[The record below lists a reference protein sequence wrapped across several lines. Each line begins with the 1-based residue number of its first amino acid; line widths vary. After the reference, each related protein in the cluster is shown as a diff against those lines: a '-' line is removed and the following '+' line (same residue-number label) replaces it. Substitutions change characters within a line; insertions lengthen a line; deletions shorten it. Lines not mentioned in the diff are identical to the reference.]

1 MKGSLLVRRILLW
14 TAVVFGTLLIAGAG
28 WVAIAGTAYGR
39 PLLIRCFD
47 LLVERPIKVDG
58 ELQTHLFS
66 LNPRVVAE
74 NVTVGNPPWTPAGVV
89 LQAARV
95 SLVIRLPGL
104 RHSGG
109 ITAID
114 IQGASLHLIRDAA
127 GRANWQWRDPA
138 RKRVNKNSAI
148 VRSLSILNARV
159 MLDDARRHLQFV
171 GTVSAQDRGAPGD
184 RQPLRIDGAGQLNGR
199 AASFQISA
207 DPLVTASH
215 RVPYHF
221 SFTESSGGSRLDGSG
236 VLPQPFLV
244 EIADATFVATGPD
257 LKDLFFLTGVHLI
270 DTGAYR
276 LSGKVE
282 RRGNLTT
289 FSDLVATTGSSDMR
303 GRVATDSS
311 SGRPRFDVDLNSGV
325 LKLSDLGLRA
335 AGRAPQPQAPLL
347 LSDAMISANVL
358 HAEGAVAKYQATRL
372 EVGHLALENLSLE
385 ATIGKDVLTVG
396 PLAATLS
403 GGRIAAHLTLDGSK
417 TVPAANVDIRITD
430 AQLGQLFTKDVASPP
445 VEGSLQAHISIAGL
459 GRSVHQVA
467 ASATGTV
474 AAQMTGGALRKS
486 FAEMTNVDLRGL
498 GLMLAKDKQ
507 DVAVRCAIAKF
518 KAQDGTLTA
527 QALVADTDPV
537 LITGAGQ
544 IHLDSEALDLAIR
557 GNPKGLRLF
566 RLRSPVL
573 VQGTLAHPSLH
584 IQVKDSHFML
594 ADRGR
599 AEDVDCTAL
608 LAASP

>member
-1 MKGSLLVRRILLW
+1 MKGSLIVRRILLW
-14 TAVVFGTLLIAGAG
+14 TALVFGTLLIAGAG
-28 WVAIAGTAYGR
+28 LVAIAGTAYGR

-335 AGRAPQPQAPLL
+335 AG
-347 LSDAMISANVL
+347 
-358 HAEGAVAKYQATRL
+358 
-372 EVGHLALENLSLE
+372 
-385 ATIGKDVLTVG
+385 
-396 PLAATLS
+396 
-403 GGRIAAHLTLDGSK
+403 
-417 TVPAANVDIRITD
+417 
-430 AQLGQLFTKDVASPP
+430 
-445 VEGSLQAHISIAGL
+445 
-459 GRSVHQVA
+459 
-467 ASATGTV
+467 
-474 AAQMTGGALRKS
+474 
-486 FAEMTNVDLRGL
+486 
-498 GLMLAKDKQ
+498 
-507 DVAVRCAIAKF
+507 
-518 KAQDGTLTA
+518 
-527 QALVADTDPV
+527 
-537 LITGAGQ
+537 
-544 IHLDSEALDLAIR
+544 
-557 GNPKGLRLF
+557 
-566 RLRSPVL
+566 
-573 VQGTLAHPSLH
+573 
-584 IQVKDSHFML
+584 
-594 ADRGR
+594 
-599 AEDVDCTAL
+599 
-608 LAASP
+608 